1 MLRNLASQK
10 DQMVPPSD
18 HLASV
23 SPKKQ
28 IKYNYQDWGKPI
40 NYYNNL
46 KNAEQVPQEKDPQSQ
61 VHLNPIQF
69 PFLKVEALANSFHM
83 NAQEKQFLG
92 FMFDQNFNQW
102 ICEHPEAKESEKDYA
117 QNVIIHELVWRIKSI
132 GTEMGDFINH
142 NMQEVP
148 WAEDH
153 NQKYNHGMQ
162 NALNNLNNF

>member
-28 IKYNYQDWGKPI
+28 IKYNHQDWGKPI

-46 KNAEQVPQEKDPQSQ
+46 KNAEQVPQQKDLQQSEDNKVPAQ
-61 VHLNPIQF
+61 SVALNPIQF

-117 QNVIIHELVWRIKSI
+117 QNVIIHELV
-132 GTEMGDFINH
+132 
-142 NMQEVP
+142 
-148 WAEDH
+148 
-153 NQKYNHGMQ
+153 
-162 NALNNLNNF
+162 